1 LTGGS
6 LGKVLDLLDELG
18 IAENERRV
26 KRMAKL
32 MAEHLAAAG
41 APDIRKDWKV
51 KDVTKPV
58 TAK

>member
-1 LTGGS
+1 M
-6 LGKVLDLLDELG
+6 
-18 IAENERRV
+18 
-26 KRMAKL
+26 KRMAKLMAKL

-51 KDVTKPV
+51 KDVTEKV

>member
-1 LTGGS
+1 
-6 LGKVLDLLDELG
+6 VLDLLDELG